1 MLRPTRLASYSTQ
14 LPRADGSRPLRLQ
27 WGRLALRAGTVATL
41 GGAAWAGVADT
52 DWEPR
57 LLRQARWNAN
67 VVMRNTRAL
76 CTMAAIAADYKYTWY
91 GLLSKSQSL
100 HLIGGPI

>member
-1 MLRPTRLASYSTQ
+1 VGQTTRLSSYSTQ
-14 LPRADGSRPLRLQ
+14 LPRGEARPPRIQ

-41 GGAAWAGVADT
+41 GGATWAGVADT

-76 CTMAAIAADYKYTWY
+76 CTMATIAADYKYTWY
-91 GLLSKSQSL
+91 VLSKSPSP